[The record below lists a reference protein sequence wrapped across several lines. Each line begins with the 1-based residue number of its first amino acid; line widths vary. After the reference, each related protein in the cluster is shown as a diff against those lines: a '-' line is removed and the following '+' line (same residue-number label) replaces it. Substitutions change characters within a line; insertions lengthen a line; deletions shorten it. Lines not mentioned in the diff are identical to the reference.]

1 MPINNPSGPQ
11 TAYRSPRLA
20 VFADGK
26 YLPGASY
33 AEVQSNNYYQCD
45 HFSVEFAINA
55 GKPGWWDVEPPLIF
69 DIRFALTEGGD
80 WVSLIIG
87 EVDHMHPH
95 LQTGLISMEGRD
107 LSARLIEAKTQESYL
122 NKTSSEIAE
131 ILGARHDLKVQA
143 TKTSTL
149 VHRFYE
155 GDHTRLRMDQFSH
168 ATTEWDLLVSLAQH
182 EGLAKDGGF
191 DVFVKGQT
199 LYFQPRTPPDTD
211 PFVLIWTPPGPVP
224 RLNAVTL
231 HLERSLTL
239 AKDIEVK
246 VRSWNSQQGRGFT
259 KIAKAVGT
267 RAGAASAAGK
277 TAPAQ
282 TYAVFQPNMTED
294 GALKLAQQ
302 LASDYSKHERVA
314 DVEMPG
320 ELTLTPRTMVRLQG
334 TGTSFDTTYYI
345 DHIHRS
351 LSFDGGF
358 RQNLRLK
365 NSSPRSEVI
374 IQ

>member
-26 YLPGASY
+26 YLPGVESV
-33 AEVQSNNYYQCD
+33 EVQSNNYYQCD
-45 HFSVEFAINA
+45 HFSVEFASGA
-55 GKPGWWDVEPPLIF
+55 GKRGWWDVEPPWIF
-69 DIRFALTEGGD
+69 DIRFSLTEGGD
-80 WVSLIIG
+80 WVSLIVG
-87 EVDHMHPH
+87 EVDHVHPH
-95 LQTGLISMEGRD
+95 IQTGRVSMEGRD
-107 LSARLIEAKTQESYL
+107 LSARLIEAKTQASYL
-122 NKTSSEIAE
+122 NNTSSQIAE

-143 TKTSTL
+143 TKTNTL

-155 GDHTRLRMDQFSH
+155 GDHTRIKMDQFSH
-168 ATTEWDLLVSLAQH
+168 VTTEWDLLVSLAQH
-182 EGLAKDGGF
+182 EGPLSGGF

-211 PFVLIWTPPGPVP
+211 PFVLMWTPPGPVP

-239 AKDIEVK
+239 AKDVEVK
-246 VRSWNSQQGRGFT
+246 IRSWNSQQGRGFT
-259 KIAKAVGT
+259 KIAKAIGT
-267 RAGAASAAGK
+267 RAGAASVAGK

-282 TYAVFQPNMTED
+282 VWSQTVPNLTENQ
-294 GALKLAQQ
+294 ALQLAQQ
-302 LASDYSKHERVA
+302 IASDLSKHERVV

-334 TGTSFDTTYYI
+334 TNTSFDTTYYI

-365 NSSPRSEVI
+365 NSSPRSQVI
-374 IQ
+374 VQ